1 VKNVAGSGGKWL
13 DVSAERFPGWI
24 VSFSVRHRLS
34 DPGGALGA
42 SVATESGRPS
52 AGPGAALSVTF
63 GDDHASFTAEDGSVA
78 ECYPPFPPPGGAAIL
93 AAAVDAGPDS
103 ATNSDSPAAP
113 TSPAGVAAITAAFAA
128 HARRPRTVGVLL
140 VRLGGYAAG
149 VFTGYP
155 PVLEEAKVGSRLVHG
170 RSAAGG
176 WSQHRF
182 ARRREKQANEALDAA
197 ADAAVL
203 IFAKGGQKNTP
214 AGRSKGQITARSGGA
229 AANRR
234 PQPPT
239 AGRSAVAGQPAAARL
254 DAVVLGGDRRAVAEL
269 RDDPRLAPYFTLAT
283 ERFLTVPDPKR
294 AVLLETPRLFTAV
307 RIRLTEA

>member
-1 VKNVAGSGGKWL
+1 VKNGAGSGGKWL

-24 VSFSVRHRLS
+24 ASFSVRHGLPAA
-34 DPGGALGA
+34 DGAAGA
-42 SVATESGRPS
+42 ARAGNSQQES
-52 AGPGAALSVTF
+52 AGPGAALLVTF

-78 ECYPPFPPPGGAAIL
+78 ECYPPFPPPGGASML
-93 AAAVDAGPDS
+93 AANAGADCAAGP
-103 ATNSDSPAAP
+103 
-113 TSPAGVAAITAAFAA
+113 AGRADVAAIAEAFAA

-155 PVLEEAKVGSRLVHG
+155 PALQDAKVGSRLVHG

-203 IFAKGGQKNTP
+203 ILGK
-214 AGRSKGQITARSGGA
+214 R

-234 PQPPT
+234 PQPT
-239 AGRSAVAGQPAAARL
+239 AAGL

-269 RDDPRLAPYFTLAT
+269 RDDPRLALYFQLAA

>member
-1 VKNVAGSGGKWL
+1 MKNVAGSGGKWL

-24 VSFSVRHRLS
+24 ASFSVRHGLS
-34 DPGGALGA
+34 GPDRAWQA
-42 SVATESGRPS
+42 SVAAASGGPS
-52 AGPGAALSVTF
+52 AGPGSALSVTF

-78 ECYPPFPPPGGAAIL
+78 ECYPPFPPPGGAAAL

-103 ATNSDSPAAP
+103 ASPAAP
-113 TSPAGVAAITAAFAA
+113 TSPADVAAIAAAFAA

-155 PVLEEAKVGSRLVHG
+155 PALQDAKVGSRLVHG

-197 ADAAVL
+197 ADAAAA
-203 IFAKGGQKNTP
+203 IFGKRDTTA
-214 AGRSKGQITARSGGA
+214 RSKGQITARSGGA
-229 AANRR
+229 AAKDRAAASDRAASDRAAANRGPR
-234 PQPPT
+234 PT
-239 AGRSAVAGQPAAARL
+239 AAGL

-269 RDDPRLAPYFTLAT
+269 RDDPRLAPYFALAT

>member
-1 VKNVAGSGGKWL
+1 MKNVAGSGGKWL

-24 VSFSVRHRLS
+24 ASFAVRHGLS
-34 DPGGALGA
+34 GPDRAWQA
-42 SVATESGRPS
+42 SVAAGSEGPSG
-52 AGPGAALSVTF
+52 GPGSALSVTF

-78 ECYPPFPPPGGAAIL
+78 ECYPPFPPPGGAAAL

-103 ATNSDSPAAP
+103 ATNSASPAAP
-113 TSPAGVAAITAAFAA
+113 TSPADVAAIAAAFAA
-128 HARRPRTVGVLL
+128 HARRPRAVGVLL

-155 PVLEEAKVGSRLVHG
+155 PALQDAKVGSRLVHG

-182 ARRREKQANEALDAA
+182 ARRREKQASEALDAA

-203 IFAKGGQKNTP
+203 IFGKAATVGKGAT
-214 AGRSKGQITARSGGA
+214 AVKG
-229 AANRR
+229 
-234 PQPPT
+234 
-239 AGRSAVAGQPAAARL
+239 L

-269 RDDPRLAPYFTLAT
+269 RDDPRLAPYFALAA

-294 AVLLETPRLFTAV
+294 AVLLETPKLFTAV